1 MSPIS
6 LLQDYIDLIN
16 NNHSTNTSSKKNKIH
31 TVLLKYI
38 KSTKTMSMCEKY
50 ALARKLIE

>member
-16 NNHSTNTSSKKNKIH
+16 NNHSTNPSTNKIH
-31 TVLLKYI
+31 TVLLRFI
-38 KSTKTMSMCEKY
+38 KSTKTMSICEKY
-50 ALARKLIE
+50 SLARKLIN